1 MATSTTQISVE
12 QFELSRYTPSRSQT
26 QTSEGSGGHERV
38 PGDDVLI
45 QELKPVDGGVSAW
58 TVLITAFVFE
68 AVLWGTHEP
77 LSLRLPRRTP
87 HAYQFDEGF
96 PISFGVFQEY
106 YSTLPQFASSNKI
119 ALIGTIAQG
128 LSYLG
133 APFSA
138 SITKRFPKYQRQQ
151 IWLGW
156 PLCVFGLVAGSFTN
170 TVGGLIVTQGV
181 MYGVGFVTLYYP
193 IISMVDEWWVAR
205 KGMAFG
211 IIASAAGASGT
222 VMPLIINALLK
233 KYGYKTTLRV
243 IAVAMTILTG
253 PLIFALKGRLTH
265 FERSTM
271 TRTNWSF
278 FKKPLFYVYC
288 SSTLI
293 QGLGFFFPAVYLPSY
308 AADIGLT
315 STQGALILAVMAV
328 AQVLGQFA
336 FGYLSDK
343 HLRVST
349 LATLCS
355 FMAMVATFG
364 LWGTAKS
371 IGLLITFSIIFGF
384 FAYGFAT
391 MRVGMGRSVSDDPSG
406 VVATFAILV
415 FLQGVGNVLVGPI
428 SAGLLSKTVRVDAY
442 GINMYKSL
450 VIFTGSCMS
459 LSTIVIVLWFLLPKK
474 VRNAQLGLSSA
485 RT

>member
-1 MATSTTQISVE
+1 MATSTTQTSLE
-12 QFELSRYTPSRSQT
+12 QFQLSSWTPSGPSRSPT
-26 QTSEGSGGHERV
+26 QTSEIA
-38 PGDDVLI
+38 VLSTNNFASDETVI
-45 QELKPVDGGVSAW
+45 QELKPVDGGVAAW

-68 AVLWGTHEP
+68 AILWGTHP
-77 LSLRLPRRTP
+77 HSLLQCHLST
-87 HAYQFDEGF
+87 YKMTGF
-96 PISFGVFQEY
+96 PISFGVFEEY
-106 YSTLPQFASSNKI
+106 YSTIPEFKDSSSKI
-119 ALIGTIAQG
+119 ALIGTLAQG

-133 APFSA
+133 GPFSA
-138 SITKRFPKYQRQQ
+138 SVAKRFPRYQRQQ
-151 IWLGW
+151 IWAGW
-156 PLCVFGLVAGSFTN
+156 PLCILGLVCGSFTT
-170 TVGGLIVTQGV
+170 TVNGLILTQGI

-233 KYGYKTTLRV
+233 KYGYKTTLRA
-243 IAVAMTILTG
+243 ISVAMVILTG

-265 FERSTM
+265 SERSTM

-278 FKKPLFYVYC
+278 IGKPLFWVYC

-308 AADIGLT
+308 AADIGLS

-328 AQVLGQFA
+328 AQVLGQFV

-343 HLRVST
+343 HLPVSF
-349 LATLCS
+349 LATICS
-355 FMAMVATFG
+355 FMAMIATFG
-364 LWGTAKS
+364 LWGMAKS
-371 IGLLITFSIIFGF
+371 LGLLLTFSIIFGF

-391 MRVGMGRSVSDDPSG
+391 MRVGMGRAVSDDPSG

-428 SAGLLSKTVRVDAY
+428 SAGLLEKTVRIDAY

-450 VIFTGSCMS
+450 VIFTGGSMS
-459 LSTIVIVLWFLLPKK
+459 LSAVVIVLWFLLPKK
-474 VRNAQLGLSSA
+474 GERGTIWIITV
-485 RT
+485 

>member
-1 MATSTTQISVE
+1 MATLTAQTSLE
-12 QFELSRYTPSRSQT
+12 QFQLSTLTPSSPSRSPT
-26 QTSEGSGGHERV
+26 QTSEIAVLSTNNIASGETV
-38 PGDDVLI
+38 I
-45 QELKPVDGGVSAW
+45 QELKPVDGGVAAW

-68 AVLWGTHEP
+68 AVLWG
-77 LSLRLPRRTP
+77 
-87 HAYQFDEGF
+87 F
-96 PISFGVFQEY
+96 PISFGVFEEY
-106 YSTLPQFASSNKI
+106 YSTIPEFKDSSSKI
-119 ALIGTIAQG
+119 ALIGTLAQG

-138 SITKRFPKYQRQQ
+138 SVAKRFPRYQRQQ
-151 IWLGW
+151 IWAGW
-156 PLCVFGLVAGSFTN
+156 PLCILGLVCGSFTT
-170 TVGGLIVTQGV
+170 TVNGLIITQGI

-233 KYGYKTTLRV
+233 KYGYKTTLRA
-243 IAVAMTILTG
+243 ISVAMVILTG

-265 FERSTM
+265 SERSTM

-278 FKKPLFYVYC
+278 VRKPLFWVYC

-308 AADIGLT
+308 AADIGLS
-315 STQGALILAVMAV
+315 STQGALILAAMAI
-328 AQVLGQFA
+328 AQVLGQFV

-343 HLRVST
+343 HLPVSS
-349 LATLCS
+349 LAIICS
-355 FMAMVATFG
+355 FMAMIATFG
-364 LWGTAKS
+364 LWGVAKS
-371 IGLLITFSIIFGF
+371 LGLLLTFSIIFGF

-391 MRVGMGRSVSDDPSG
+391 MRVGMGRAVSDDPSG

-428 SAGLLSKTVRVDAY
+428 SAGLLEKTVRIDAY
-442 GINMYKSL
+442 GINIYRSL
-450 VIFTGSCMS
+450 VIFTGACMS
-459 LSTIVIVLWFLLPKK
+459 LSAVVIVLWFLLPKK
-474 VRNAQLGLSSA
+474 VREVQFGASPSRN
-485 RT
+485 

>member
-1 MATSTTQISVE
+1 MATTTQTSVE
-12 QFELSRYTPSRSQT
+12 QFELSNWTPSGPSRSET
-26 QTSEGSGGHERV
+26 ERSENPVFSTDNITSGETV
-38 PGDDVLI
+38 I
-45 QELKPVDGGVSAW
+45 QELKPVDGGVAAW

-68 AVLWGTHEP
+68 AVLWG
-77 LSLRLPRRTP
+77 
-87 HAYQFDEGF
+87 F
-96 PISFGVFQEY
+96 PISFGVFEEY
-106 YSTLPQFASSNKI
+106 YSTIPEFKGSSSKI
-119 ALIGTIAQG
+119 ALIGTLAQG

-138 SITKRFPKYQRQQ
+138 TIAKRFPRYQRQQ

-156 PLCVFGLVAGSFTN
+156 PLCILGLVCGSFTT
-170 TVGGLIVTQGV
+170 TVNGLIITQGI

-233 KYGYKTTLRV
+233 KYGYKTTLRA
-243 IAVAMTILTG
+243 IAVAMVILTG

-265 FERSTM
+265 SERSTM

-278 FKKPLFYVYC
+278 VRKPLFWIYC
-288 SSTLI
+288 FSTLI
-293 QGLGFFFPAVYLPSY
+293 QGLGFFFPSVYLPSY
-308 AADIGLT
+308 AADIGLS

-328 AQVLGQFA
+328 AQVLGQFV

-343 HLRVST
+343 NVPVST
-349 LATLCS
+349 LTISCS
-355 FMAMVATFG
+355 VMAMVATFG
-364 LWGTAKS
+364 LWGMAKS
-371 IGLLITFSIIFGF
+371 LGLLLTFSMVFGF

-391 MRVGMGRSVSDDPSG
+391 MRVGMGRAVSDDPSG

-415 FLQGVGNVLVGPI
+415 FCSGVGNVLVGPI
-428 SAGLLSKTVRVDAY
+428 SAGLLEKTVRVDAY

-450 VIFTGSCMS
+450 VIFTGVCMS
-459 LSTIVIVLWFLLPKK
+459 LSAIVIVLWFLLPRK
-474 VRNAQLGLSSA
+474 VRELQFGVSPA

>member
-1 MATSTTQISVE
+1 VT
-12 QFELSRYTPSRSQT
+12 
-26 QTSEGSGGHERV
+26 
-38 PGDDVLI
+38 
-45 QELKPVDGGVSAW
+45 
-58 TVLITAFVFE
+58 
-68 AVLWGTHEP
+68 
-77 LSLRLPRRTP
+77 
-87 HAYQFDEGF
+87 GF
-96 PISFGVFQEY
+96 PISFGVFEEY
-106 YSTLPQFASSNKI
+106 YSTIPEFKDSSSKI
-119 ALIGTIAQG
+119 ALIGTLAQG

-133 APFSA
+133 GPFSA
-138 SITKRFPKYQRQQ
+138 SVAKRFPRYQRQQ
-151 IWLGW
+151 IWAGW
-156 PLCVFGLVAGSFTN
+156 PLCILGLVCGSFTT
-170 TVGGLIVTQGV
+170 TVNGLILTQGI

-233 KYGYKTTLRV
+233 KYGYKTTLRA
-243 IAVAMTILTG
+243 ISVAMVILTG

-265 FERSTM
+265 SERSTM

-278 FKKPLFYVYC
+278 VGKPLFWVYC

-308 AADIGLT
+308 AADIGLS

-328 AQVLGQFA
+328 AQVLGQFV

-343 HLRVST
+343 HLPVSS
-349 LATLCS
+349 LATICS
-355 FMAMVATFG
+355 FMAMIATFG
-364 LWGTAKS
+364 LWGMAKS
-371 IGLLITFSIIFGF
+371 LGLLLTFSIIFGF

-391 MRVGMGRSVSDDPSG
+391 MRVGMGRAVSDDPSG

-428 SAGLLSKTVRVDAY
+428 SAGLLEKTVRIDAY

-450 VIFTGSCMS
+450 VIFTGASMS
-459 LSTIVIVLWFLLPKK
+459 LSVVVIVLWFLLPKK
-474 VRNAQLGLSSA
+474 VREVQFGSSPS
-485 RT
+485 RN